1 MRNRSLAIL
10 LALLVVL
17 LLGGAIFL
25 YFWDI
30 PAPQQVVEKTIPD
43 DQLPH

>member
-1 MRNRSLAIL
+1 MGNRG
-10 LALLVVL
+10 LALLLVLLVIL

-30 PAPQQVVEKTIPD
+30 PAPQQVIEKTIPD

>member
-1 MRNRSLAIL
+1 MRNRGLAIL
-10 LALLVVL
+10 LLLLAIL